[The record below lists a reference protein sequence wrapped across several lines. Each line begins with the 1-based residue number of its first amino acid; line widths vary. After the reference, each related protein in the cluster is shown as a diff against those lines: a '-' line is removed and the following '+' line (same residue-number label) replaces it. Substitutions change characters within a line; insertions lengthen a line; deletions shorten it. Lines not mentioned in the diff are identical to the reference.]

1 MTRASKLTSHCP
13 VSRAHSVNARVEF
26 FFGSFCFNSS
36 TGAKRSPI
44 FSTRDNVLSER
55 NFKRSAF
62 FFFRQFATSSQV
74 TGVETVGSSLARK
87 LYTQIVVLCS
97 SFWLQSTNTFPLR
110 SAFDMFEVTRLPCSP
125 SKCWARARDKS
136 LV

>member
-1 MTRASKLTSHCP
+1 MLYDLCCICVHYSFHFL
-13 VSRAHSVNARVEF
+13 
-26 FFGSFCFNSS
+26 GSFCFSSS
-36 TGAKRSPI
+36 TGSKRSRS
-44 FSTRDNVLSER
+44 FSTRARTFSER

-62 FFFRQFATSSQV
+62 FFFRQFSTSSHV

-125 SKCWARARDKS
+125 SKCW
-136 LV
+136 